1 MNAVQYDFESST
13 ARRQL
18 SWNVYRC
25 KYGAA
30 IPSSKYSTSILTFLT
45 QNDLKPF
52 SQTCNF
58 QDFAL
63 KTKQLNK
70 LS

>member
-1 MNAVQYDFESST
+1 MNTVQYDFESST
-13 ARRQL
+13 AGRQL
-18 SWNVYRC
+18 SCIVCWC

-30 IPSSKYSTSILTFLT
+30 IPSVKYSRSIQTFLT

-58 QDFAL
+58 QDFDF
-63 KTKQLNK
+63 KTK
-70 LS
+70 